1 MSALHN
7 GGTAAGA
14 GGAIDMSQFF
24 QVFFDEAAEHLA
36 AMESLLLRLDTGAPD
51 AEELNAIFRAAH
63 SIKGGAGTFGFT
75 DLAEL
80 THEAETLLD
89 RLRKN
94 ELAAS
99 TGMVDVLL
107 AAGDALKAMLARH
120 RGESGAEA
128 PDCVPL
134 VQRIRAFLPGAHA
147 DAPRAA
153 APAAPAPAAAPAA
166 TKKQRVIGIGFA
178 RPADDAGR
186 AALENLAADLAML
199 GALERKS
206 AAPRAK
212 RLQWRL
218 TTAASFKEIRD
229 LFAFV
234 ADPAKIELR
243 EEGKAAAAGP
253 YAHLATAATDG
264 EPGYGFF
271 DAPAPAPA
279 EDAGYGFFDALP
291 QPVTAAAEPA
301 AEPNP
306 GRRASD
312 RAAEAETPTG
322 RRANDKIAVNPQ
334 GDQASI
340 RVGVDKVDS
349 LINQVGELVIT
360 QAMLAQ
366 QVSRL
371 DPMEHHALHNALRDL
386 ERNTRDLQESAMAI
400 RMLPMSFVFNRF
412 PRMVRDLAAK
422 LGKDI
427 ELTTLGE
434 GTELDKGLIERIT
447 DPLNHLMRNSVDHG
461 IEAPEERIAAG
472 KPAKGTVRLSAG
484 HRGGHIVI
492 EIADD
497 GKGLDRARILA
508 KARERGLPVQD
519 SMGDAEVWQLIFEP
533 GFSTAAA
540 VTDVSGRGVGMD
552 VVKRNILALGG
563 IVELDSSLG
572 HGMRVTVKLPLTLA
586 IMEGMSVSVGEEI
599 YILPLASVVETLQA
613 ADGQV
618 KSVSGSGRVIQVRAE
633 YLPVSDLREA
643 FGVDGAARGAGS
655 GVMVIVEAD
664 GAKTA
669 LAVDELVGQ
678 QQVVVKNLESN
689 YRKVP
694 GVSGATI
701 LGDGRVALILDVAAL
716 VKLARH

>member
-1 MSALHN
+1 MTAMHN
-7 GGTAAGA
+7 APGGAA
-14 GGAIDMSQFF
+14 AIDMSQFF

-36 AMESLLLRLDTGAPD
+36 AMETLLLRLDIRAPD

-89 RLRKN
+89 RLRKQ

-99 TGMVDVLL
+99 TDMVDVLL
-107 AAGDALKAMLARH
+107 QSGDALKAMLARH

-128 PDCVPL
+128 PDCAPI
-134 VQRIRAFLPGAHA
+134 VQRLRAFLPGATAHA
-147 DAPRAA
+147 EVPPPASPATA
-153 APAAPAPAAAPAA
+153 APAKRLRILEIRFPQPRD
-166 TKKQRVIGIGFA
+166 K
-178 RPADDAGR
+178 AGR
-186 AALENLAADLAML
+186 AALENLVADLAML
-199 GALERKS
+199 GALDRS
-206 AAPRAK
+206 AKPRGKKLA
-212 RLQWRL
+212 WRL
-218 TTAASFKEIRD
+218 TTGAAFKEIRD
-229 LFAFV
+229 LFAYV
-234 ADPAKIELR
+234 TDPDKLDLDEL
-243 EEGKAAAAGP
+243 GKAEPEAP
-253 YAHLATAATDG
+253 FAHLAKDANGAD
-264 EPGYGFF
+264 EGYGFF
-271 DAPAPAPA
+271 DPPAPAPVA
-279 EDAGYGFFDALP
+279 QAQPEADAGYGFFGDPPAAP
-291 QPVTAAAEPA
+291 QGVEAV

-306 GRRASD
+306 GRRLSD
-312 RAAEAETPTG
+312 RAAAAETPTG
-322 RRANDKIAVNPQ
+322 RRATDKVAVSPQ

-340 RVGVDKVDS
+340 RVGVDKVDA

-371 DPMEHHALHNALRDL
+371 DPMEYQALHNALRDL
-386 ERNTRDLQESAMAI
+386 DRNTHHLQESAMAI

-427 ELTTLGE
+427 ELFTEGE
-434 GTELDKGLIERIT
+434 GTELDKGLIERIS
-447 DPLNHLMRNSVDHG
+447 DPLNHLVRNSVDHG
-461 IEAPEERIAAG
+461 IELPDARAAAG
-472 KPAKGTVRLSAG
+472 KPRKGTVRLGAG

-492 EIADD
+492 TIADD

-508 KARERGLPVQD
+508 KARERGLPASESMSD
-519 SMGDAEVWQLIFEP
+519 SEVWQMIFEP
-533 GFSTAAA
+533 GFSTAEV

-552 VVKRNILALGG
+552 VVKRNIQALGG
-563 IVELDSSLG
+563 SVELDSSPG
-572 HGMRVTVKLPLTLA
+572 IGARVTVKLPLTLA
-586 IMEGMSVSVGEEI
+586 IMDGMSVRVGDEV

-613 ADGQV
+613 AGGQV
-618 KSVSGSGRVIQVRAE
+618 KSVSGSGRVIEVRAE
-633 YLPVSDLREA
+633 YLPVSDLRAA
-643 FGVDGAARGAGS
+643 FGADDGAGAAASQG